1 LASPLSPGG
10 CHAPATLW
18 RAHSSSSPS
27 NVFPLWVPAPH
38 WWERPRRAKFLQ
50 RFREL
55 YFEIEEFLLIDE
67 HAEYNQLRDDQWLLD
82 FVFLTDLLSGL
93 HFELRGKDRTVVRVI
108 RSVHALKW
116 LMRHLSWKLQTQR
129 KACACRGRTN
139 AFKTTL
145 LYFEPA
151 ATFIDVEDESLATLF
166 HLNSPLERTFR
177 CYSPAEV
184 QGPWTVLDL
193 ITEGKSLNMRKC
205 APFLHFLALLFRV
218 SQHFP
223 TWRILSSNT
232 VPPWLMVKSAWG
244 WPAATVHTMHAWLI
258 QFSHQTK
265 GMAKNVQHCIVCMHS
280 TYIKNRYLTFCMLVD
295 HIKSSSEAEKV
306 WDGNV
311 SLPSLCLFTS
321 KY

>member
-1 LASPLSPGG
+1 MASPLSPGG

-38 WWERPRRAKFLQ
+38 RWEGPRRAEFLQ

-55 YFEIEEFLLIDE
+55 YFEIEEFLLVDE

-177 CYSPAEV
+177 WRESL
-184 QGPWTVLDL
+184 WT
-193 ITEGKSLNMRKC
+193 
-205 APFLHFLALLFRV
+205 
-218 SQHFP
+218 
-223 TWRILSSNT
+223 W
-232 VPPWLMVKSAWG
+232 
-244 WPAATVHTMHAWLI
+244 
-258 QFSHQTK
+258 
-265 GMAKNVQHCIVCMHS
+265 
-280 TYIKNRYLTFCMLVD
+280 
-295 HIKSSSEAEKV
+295 
-306 WDGNV
+306 GNV
-311 SLPSLCLFTS
+311 LPSCISWLYFFAWVSLFPHEEYWVQIPFHRDWWWSLLEAGQQLLSTRCTPGWFSSVIRVKLWPKMYNIVLCVCILHI
-321 KY
+321 